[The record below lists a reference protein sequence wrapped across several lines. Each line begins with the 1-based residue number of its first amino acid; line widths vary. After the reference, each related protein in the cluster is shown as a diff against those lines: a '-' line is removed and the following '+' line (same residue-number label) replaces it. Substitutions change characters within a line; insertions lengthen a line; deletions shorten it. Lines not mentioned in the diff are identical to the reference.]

1 MRARHLDFARQPFR
15 DDRPVFLAAGLAF
28 AAAAVL
34 IVANVRLYEDF
45 HREMEGTSQQIQ
57 FLEQRRD
64 RAARQTS
71 ESRGALN
78 NYRVSSLAVESRG
91 LLRIIAERRFSWTG
105 LLAKLER
112 TLPADVRVTS
122 LTPQFDESG
131 ETVLNIGLIGRDAES
146 VVRTVA
152 AFARDPAFD
161 SVLLHSESSPERG
174 VPEGR
179 TFQVTVHLRRQGKS

>member
-28 AAAAVL
+28 VAAAVL

>member
-15 DDRPVFLAAGLAF
+15 DDRPVFLVAGLAF

-34 IVANVRLYEDF
+34 IFANVRLYQDF
-45 HREMEGTSQQIQ
+45 HLEMEGTSQQIQ
-57 FLEQRRD
+57 FLQQRRD
-64 RAARQTS
+64 RASRQAQ
-71 ESRGALN
+71 ESRAALN

-91 LLRIIAERRFSWTG
+91 LLRIIAERRFSWTN
-105 LLAKLER
+105 LLARLER
-112 TLPADVRVTS
+112 TLPPDVRVTR
-122 LTPQFDESG
+122 LTPRFDESG
-131 ETVLNIGLIGRDAES
+131 DTTLNVGLIGRDADS

-152 AFARDPAFD
+152 AFARDPAFN

-179 TFQVTVHLRRQGKS
+179 TFQVTVQFRPQGKS

>member
-179 TFQVTVHLRRQGKS
+179 TFQVTVHLRPQGKS

>member
-1 MRARHLDFARQPFR
+1 MRARHLDFAQQPFR
-15 DDRPVFLAAGLAF
+15 DDRPVYLVAGLAF
-28 AAAAVL
+28 VAAAVL
-34 IVANVRLYEDF
+34 IVANVRLYQDF

-57 FLEQRRD
+57 FLQQRRD
-64 RAARQTS
+64 RASRQAQ
-71 ESRGALN
+71 ESRAALN

-105 LLAKLER
+105 LLARLER
-112 TLPADVRVTS
+112 TLPADVRVNR

-131 ETVLNIGLIGRDAES
+131 ETVLNIGLIGRDADS

-152 AFARDPAFD
+152 AFSRDPAYN

-179 TFQVTVHLRRQGKS
+179 TFQVTVHFRPQGKS